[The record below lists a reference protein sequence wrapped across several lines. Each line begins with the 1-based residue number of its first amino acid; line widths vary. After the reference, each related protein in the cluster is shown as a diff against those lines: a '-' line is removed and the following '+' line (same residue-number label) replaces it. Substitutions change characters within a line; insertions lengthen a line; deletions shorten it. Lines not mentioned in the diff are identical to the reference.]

1 MPHACACC
9 SGGLPARSRT
19 PKQQRSIA
27 LAARRQ
33 SNQKVNLQ
41 LAVPKTMAPPT
52 TAGQA
57 TPSRAAA
64 ETKTKKLAA
73 NRNSKKQTAT
83 VGVAIH
89 FAVGLAVVIMATI
102 APAAAQFLAPAD
114 PACDL
119 STIPTMFAEISAACP
134 DYAELVC
141 LPECALAMA
150 PAAYGSCTKTITGII
165 DQSEGGEPDGV
176 AQTLLR
182 QFTACTVSN
191 TPADLAAA
199 ASAAQGCAPAGASPT
214 PAGGGHRLLIG
225 DLITLGNVTD
235 TRHFNGSSA
244 VGSRRRAQ
252 ASEAQVQQ
260 IEELLAA
267 VAAADGSVCRV
278 VDRLTAA
285 LVQPPGPAGV
295 EGCDRECAAAAL
307 VTFAASAASGV
318 PAAMQ
323 DGGCTAV

>member
-1 MPHACACC
+1 
-9 SGGLPARSRT
+9 
-19 PKQQRSIA
+19 
-27 LAARRQ
+27 
-33 SNQKVNLQ
+33 V
-41 LAVPKTMAPPT
+41 
-52 TAGQA
+52 
-57 TPSRAAA
+57 
-64 ETKTKKLAA
+64 AA
-73 NRNSKKQTAT
+73 NRNSKKRTAA

-89 FAVGLAVVIMATI
+89 VASGLAVVILATL

-134 DYAELVC
+134 DYASAVC
-141 LPECALAMA
+141 PPECALAMA

-191 TPADLAAA
+191 MPADLAAA
-199 ASAAQGCAPAGASPT
+199 ASAAQGCAPAGVSPA

-267 VAAADGSVCRV
+267 VAAADGSVCGV
-278 VDRLTAA
+278 ADRLTAP
-285 LVQPPGPAGV
+285 LVQPPGQPGAAFATFETSAKLLGELIVDVSLRCLPA
-295 EGCDRECAAAAL
+295 CP
-307 VTFAASAASGV
+307 
-318 PAAMQ
+318 PAPSPA
-323 DGGCTAV
+323 CPPPSLPACL